1 MLAQA
6 TVFPAH
12 RFGEQR
18 GVSNSRLGVHHDAE
32 NRDPLAVP
40 FRVEHHADRAIGQ
53 EFHAAQSVDIDIWN
67 FHWLHKCSDR
77 RFRHDKVAHD
87 IPSPPAGSCCL
98 FVRRQTSGLHLSRK
112 CSMDYGPV
120 SYNYF
125 VSRNLQRN
133 SAPSAPSG
141 ADSRPSRRLAR
152 SVGTFPSPSALRV
165 PSLVSADKPIGLRP
179 PRSSVGSLFP
189 SPTRFTPV
197 FASGNSGGSAAHHTR
212 ASRRLSIVVRRYV
225 CRYVNLCGV
234 RLSPTFG
241 SLRQSL
247 QKPRCGLSKRL
258 SFLCCTVFHADQSS
272 MEAIAACAKSSS
284 KGCMK

>member
-179 PRSSVGSLFP
+179 PRSSVGTSFL
-189 SPTRFTPV
+189 SPLCSSPV
-197 FASGNSGGSAAHHTR
+197 FAAGNSGGSAAHHTR

-225 CRYVNLCGV
+225 CRYVNLSGHLD
-234 RLSPTFG
+234 RGSFG
-241 SLRQSL
+241 ALVQPA
-247 QKPRCGLSKRL
+247 K
-258 SFLCCTVFHADQSS
+258 QSS
-272 MEAIAACAKSSS
+272 CRFCVGFRFLSMIALHERNHEGARLQCPTKALKGPS
-284 KGCMK
+284 K